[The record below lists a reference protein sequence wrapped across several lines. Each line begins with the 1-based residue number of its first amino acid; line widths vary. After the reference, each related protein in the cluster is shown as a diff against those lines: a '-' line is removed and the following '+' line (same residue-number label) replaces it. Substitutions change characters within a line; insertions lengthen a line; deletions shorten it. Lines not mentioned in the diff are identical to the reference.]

1 MFSNEIDKLIIQ
13 HLDDLDDGARRLTRL
28 QDRVADVIDETFN
41 DWLDAKGWYP
51 DSGEWRQR
59 QDAAIA
65 PRNWISE
72 DNKWLAWFGL
82 GFGSGDDGQPGEEKD
97 YFWLTR
103 LCKAGRGEMGLR
115 FAQAEVG
122 RTAWKKFLRDQ
133 APRFLG
139 TRFLIDE
146 EPSVFLP
153 VRIHKD
159 DLARA
164 VEEEDLKPAF
174 VPLLEAFEYIHENID
189 RFHSLLAESRKLQ
202 A

>member
-51 DSGEWRQR
+51 GAGEWKQR

-65 PRNWISE
+65 PRHWISE
-72 DNKWLAWFGL
+72 DNKWLAWFSL

-103 LCKAGRGEMGLR
+103 LCKAGQGEMGLR

-139 TRFLIDE
+139 TRFIVDE
-146 EPSVFLP
+146 EPSLFLP

-159 DLARA
+159 DLGRA
-164 VEEEDLKPAF
+164 VEEEDLKRAF
-174 VPLLEAFEYIHENID
+174 VPLLEAFEYIYENID